1 MKKNIKSILKTLA
14 YILIGII
21 VFIPFAM
28 FVSPYTIWLFDGNV
42 IVAIIVLLVFII
54 IVGALH
60 SYFTNWNKKVIIY
73 WFLFLVLNTF
83 ITIHEF
89 GNRLVKSSGDYLV
102 IECPD
107 IEGYALFTKYGELL
121 GYGNAVFLFN
131 RENLDYKIV
140 LVRILKDK
148 DEVEFIHIWDND
160 IYHEKTYRIVD
171 KNENRPKKTVYEFL
185 MENKYDYKYYLSGAE
200 KTKSIFIDYTK
211 DLYDIE
217 SEESITTTED
227 INTDEVVEDDYYESH
242 DDNENDDIPEGLL
255 YKGIYT
261 ISGQGQF
268 MSSGEYTIAIPDMEV
283 QISVYEDYLDFLG
296 DKMEYTGMQNGNRI
310 YAGVIGGFRN
320 RFVVSPSYE
329 MYKMNEVTGPLGNDW
344 VRVEMS
350 KGENLMPKHSIGN
363 NRYNSNDYNTRH
375 YDNSYEQPK
384 SKAGKIA
391 CRSCMYTN
399 GRCPVCKGERQIIK
413 TAYGH
418 EVVATCDNCKGTGRC
433 PICGGDGWIIK
444 P

>member
-1 MKKNIKSILKTLA
+1 VNI
-14 YILIGII
+14 
-21 VFIPFAM
+21 
-28 FVSPYTIWLFDGNV
+28 
-42 IVAIIVLLVFII
+42 
-54 IVGALH
+54 
-60 SYFTNWNKKVIIY
+60 
-73 WFLFLVLNTF
+73 
-83 ITIHEF
+83 
-89 GNRLVKSSGDYLV
+89 
-102 IECPD
+102 
-107 IEGYALFTKYGELL
+107 
-121 GYGNAVFLFN
+121 
-131 RENLDYKIV
+131 YKE
-140 LVRILKDK
+140 KG
-148 DEVEFIHIWDND
+148 EVEILHCCGENIHDENRF
-160 IYHEKTYRIVD
+160 RIVD
-171 KNENRPKKTVYEFL
+171 KDENCPQISVYQYLKES
-185 MENKYDYKYYLSGAE
+185 EYEYIYDFWGAE
-200 KTKSIFIDYTK
+200 NLESIFIDYTQEIGE
-211 DLYDIE
+211 IE
-217 SEESITTTED
+217 SSDFDDSNIDEDVYEDEYSENYDDTES
-227 INTDEVVEDDYYESH
+227 
-242 DDNENDDIPEGLL
+242 DDIPEGLL

-320 RFVVSPSYE
+320 KFVVSPSYE
-329 MYKMNEVTGPLGNDW
+329 IYKMYEVSGPLGNDW

-350 KGENLMPKHSIGN
+350 KGESQMPKHNMGTN
-363 NRYNSNDYNTRH
+363 NDYGTHN
-375 YDNSYEQPK
+375 YDTHNDNYTKPK
-384 SKAGKIA
+384 KIA